1 MGTTWHTTTNIS
13 GLLRNM
19 KGKKITFMQD
29 ENGDFMTDKD
39 VRKSLAE
46 MQAVAK
52 QINSK
57 AK

>member
-1 MGTTWHTTTNIS
+1 
-13 GLLRNM
+13 
-19 KGKKITFMQD
+19 MQD